1 MSQSKLSS
9 IYEAILNVGSG
20 MIIAFCVTQTL
31 APGLG
36 IDLPYRANMILTSIL
51 TVVSVLRGY
60 MWRRYFNSRVQL
72 RAGWKEAAIRGI
84 EDEKD

>member
-1 MSQSKLSS
+1 MTQSKLSS
-9 IYEAILNVGSG
+9 ICEAVLNVGSG

-36 IDLPYRANMILTSIL
+36 INLPYKANMILTSIL

-60 MWRRYFNSRVQL
+60 MWRRWFNSRAVI
-72 RAGWKEAAIRGI
+72 RKGWEEAAKKGL
-84 EDEKD
+84 EDDTH